1 MSRSLIEASDEEAA
15 LEWLHTNDRTDGLP
29 VVIPT
34 AARVDR
40 MVLASGIDGSLDL
53 GPMGPGNG
61 ATTIEAIATNA
72 VMAGCRPDD
81 MPVVLATI
89 QAIMQPPFD
98 LTEVQGTTHS
108 IAPLSIVC
116 GPIAEALGISGGF
129 GALGPGHRANA
140 SIGRAVRLA
149 MMNIGGA
156 RPGVSD
162 MALLGH
168 GGKFSFC
175 LAEDMVSSP
184 WEPLHTSLG
193 YHADDSAVVV
203 VGVEAP
209 HSAVFVADADDPNS
223 LDRLLDT
230 VAAVIANVGSNNAH
244 FRGGSVAV
252 AFNPEHIA
260 VIEAAGLS
268 REDVQQQL
276 FERATNT
283 RAAIARINPS
293 FAGKGDPDDL
303 IGAIAD
309 PKHILAFVA
318 GGPGLYTSVFPSWAA
333 GGHGN
338 PIVSHPITTDLACE
352 IPTLT
357 PSTPS
362 PSNGA
367 TA

>member
-1 MSRSLIEASDEEAA
+1 MTRQLIDATDEEAA
-15 LEWLHTNDRTDGLP
+15 LEWLHANDRTDGLP

-34 AARVDR
+34 AERVDR

-61 ATTIEAIATNA
+61 AATIEAIATNA

-81 MPVVLATI
+81 MPVVLATV

-108 IAPLSIVC
+108 IAPLGIVC
-116 GPIAEALGISGGF
+116 GPIAQTLGISGGF

-140 SIGRAVRLA
+140 SIGRAVRLC

-175 LAEDMVSSP
+175 MAEDTISSP

-193 YHADDSAVVV
+193 YQPEDSAVVV

-209 HSAVFVADADDPNS
+209 HSAVFVADADDPTS

-230 VAAVIANVGSNNAH
+230 VAATIANVGSNNAH

-252 AFNPEHIA
+252 AFNPEHVA
-260 VIEAAGLS
+260 VLETAALT
-268 REDVQQQL
+268 RRDVQQQL

-283 RAAIARINPS
+283 RSAIARLNPG
-293 FAGKGDPDDL
+293 FAGKGNPDDL
-303 IGAIAD
+303 IRAIAK
-309 PKHILAFVA
+309 PENILVFVA

-338 PIVSHPITTDLACE
+338 PIVSQPITTDLACE
-352 IPTLT
+352 IPTLAPT
-357 PSTPS
+357 
-362 PSNGA
+362 NGA
-367 TA
+367 NA

>member
-1 MSRSLIEASDEEAA
+1 MTRSLIDATDEEAA
-15 LEWLHTNDRTDGLP
+15 LEWLHANDRTDGLP

-34 AARVDR
+34 AERVDR

-61 ATTIEAIATNA
+61 ATTIEAVATNA

-81 MPVVLATI
+81 MPVVLATV
-89 QAIMQPPFD
+89 QAIMQPAFD
-98 LTEVQGTTHS
+98 LTEVQGTTHG

-116 GPIAEALGISGGF
+116 GPIADTLGISGGF

-140 SIGRAVRLA
+140 SIGRAVRLC

-168 GGKFSFC
+168 GGKFAFC
-175 LAEDMVSSP
+175 LAEDLGSSP
-184 WEPLHTSLG
+184 WEPLHVSLG
-193 YHADDSAVVV
+193 YGADDNAVIV

-209 HSAVFVADADDPNS
+209 HSAVFVADADDPTS
-223 LDRLLDT
+223 PDRLLDT
-230 VAAVIANVGSNNAH
+230 VAATIANIGSNNAH

-252 AFNPEHIA
+252 AFNPEH
-260 VIEAAGLS
+260 VGVLKSAGLS
-268 REDVQQQL
+268 RRDVQERL
-276 FERATNT
+276 TERATNSRST
-283 RAAIARINPS
+283 IARLNPS
-293 FAGKGDPDDL
+293 FAGQGDPDDL

-309 PKHILAFVA
+309 PSNILVFVA

-357 PSTPS
+357 TA
-362 PSNGA
+362 NGA
-367 TA
+367 ST

>member
-1 MSRSLIEASDEEAA
+1 MTRQLVEATDEETA
-15 LEWLHTNDRTDGLP
+15 LEWLHANNRTDGLP

-34 AARVDR
+34 AERVDR
-40 MVLASGIDGSLDL
+40 MVLSSGIDGSLDL

-89 QAIMQPPFD
+89 QAIMQAPFD
-98 LTEVQGTTHS
+98 LTEVQGTTHG

-116 GPIAEALGISGGF
+116 GPIAATLGISGGF

-140 SIGRAVRLA
+140 SIGRAVRLC

-175 LAEDMVSSP
+175 IAEDTASSP

-193 YHADDSAVVV
+193 YRAEDNAVIV

-209 HSAVFVADADDPNS
+209 HSAIFVADADDPTS
-223 LDRLLDT
+223 TDRLLDT
-230 VAAVIANVGSNNAH
+230 VAATIANLGSNNAH
-244 FRGGSVAV
+244 FRRGSVAV
-252 AFNPEHIA
+252 AFNPEH
-260 VIEAAGLS
+260 VGVLEAAGLTRS
-268 REDVQQQL
+268 DVQHRL
-276 FERATNT
+276 FERATNP
-283 RAAIARINPS
+283 REAIARLNPVY
-293 FAGKGDPDDL
+293 AGKGDPADL
-303 IGAIAD
+303 IRAIASPD
-309 PKHILAFVA
+309 NILVFVA

-333 GGHGN
+333 GGHNN

-352 IPTLT
+352 IPTL
-357 PSTPS
+357 S
-362 PSNGA
+362 PTNGA

>member
-1 MSRSLIEASDEEAA
+1 MTRQLVEASHEEAA
-15 LEWLHTNDRTDGLP
+15 LEWLHANDRTDGLP

-34 AARVDR
+34 VERVDR

-81 MPVVLATI
+81 MPVVLATV
-89 QAIMQPPFD
+89 QAIMQTPFD

-116 GPIAEALGISGGF
+116 GPIADTLGISSGF

-140 SIGRAVRLA
+140 SIGRAVRLC

-168 GGKFSFC
+168 GGKFAFC
-175 LAEDMVSSP
+175 MAEDTVTSP

-193 YHADDSAVVV
+193 YRAEDSAVIV
-203 VGVEAP
+203 VGTEAP
-209 HSAVFVADADDPNS
+209 HSAMFVADADDPTS
-223 LDRLLDT
+223 TDRLLDT
-230 VAAVIANVGSNNAH
+230 IAAVIGNVGSNNAH
-244 FRGGSVAV
+244 FRGGSIAV
-252 AFNPEHIA
+252 AFNPEH
-260 VIEAAGLS
+260 VGVLEAAGLS
-268 REDVQQQL
+268 RSEVQQQL

-283 RAAIARINPS
+283 RATIARFNPIY
-293 FAGKGDPDDL
+293 AGEGDPDDPVQ
-303 IGAIAD
+303 AIAD
-309 PKHILAFVA
+309 PSHILVFVA

-333 GGHGN
+333 GGHRN
-338 PIVSHPITTDLACE
+338 PIVSHPITTDLTCE

-357 PSTPS
+357 H
-362 PSNGA
+362 NGA
-367 TA
+367 SA